1 MKTRTIII
9 ASVMTLFS
17 ASFFGASAQQAGEP
31 PVKIL
36 PTDDQGVLKVLYA
49 YDTDQAVEVKFLNED
64 GVLTRD
70 KIKANTFQNGF
81 SKKYDVRN
89 ISSRNFW
96 IEVSSPS
103 LMVTYKMTESNDRRA
118 YVPILEKTTYNT
130 LVAANK

>member
-36 PTDDQGVLKVLYA
+36 PTAEQGVLKVLYA